1 MATVKL
7 LLGIFCIAVTCSFV
21 EPGSN
26 LLSKRQYL
34 RYNTVL
40 ESSILRARILDIARR
55 EIGVRELTNHN
66 DGQQVEAYLAC
77 TGLKKGEPWC
87 AAFVAWVFKQ
97 AGYSAPRSAWSPDL
111 FPNWRVVK
119 VPAPGD
125 VLGVYFPNLKRIA
138 HVGIIEM
145 TDGDWCVTVEGNT
158 NVNGSR
164 EGNGVYRKRRPMRSL
179 YRVADWLKTK
189 NSST

>member
-1 MATVKL
+1 
-7 LLGIFCIAVTCSFV
+7 
-21 EPGSN
+21 
-26 LLSKRQYL
+26 
-34 RYNTVL
+34 
-40 ESSILRARILDIARR
+40 
-55 EIGVRELTNHN
+55 
-66 DGQQVEAYLAC
+66 
-77 TGLKKGEPWC
+77 
-87 AAFVAWVFKQ
+87 VFKQ
-97 AGYSAPRSAWSPDL
+97 AGYAAPRSAWSPDL

-145 TDGDWCVTVEGNT
+145 IDGDWCVTVEGNT

-164 EGNGVYRKRRPMRSL
+164 EGNGVYRKRRPMKSL

-189 NSST
+189 NSRT